1 MLQEISYERKQLL
14 GENMYN
20 IRRKQS
26 NNGKITAAE
35 RRKKRTKG
43 GVQKKGGWG
52 KKIKEATVS
61 DLRIGSI

>member
-1 MLQEISYERKQLL
+1 
-14 GENMYN
+14 MYN

-26 NNGKITAAE
+26 NNGKIIAAE
-35 RRKKRTKG
+35 RSKKKNKG
-43 GVQKKGGWG
+43 WGTKKGGWG